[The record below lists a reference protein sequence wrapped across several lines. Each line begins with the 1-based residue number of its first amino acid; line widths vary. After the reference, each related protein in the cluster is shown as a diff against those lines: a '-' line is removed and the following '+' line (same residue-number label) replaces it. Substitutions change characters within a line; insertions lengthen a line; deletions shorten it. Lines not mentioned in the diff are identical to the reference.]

1 VATTDGLFDLVS
13 EQLGAMPVINHFLD
27 RIALSELLDHH
38 VPANDRRLRVDPG
51 VVLGV
56 VVRNLVLHREP
67 VYALGEWAAPFDPSL
82 LGLDRDDI
90 DALNDDRVARCLTRL
105 FDADRASLLTEL
117 MLHAIKTFDID
128 CSQLHNDS
136 TSVTFSGVYSGA
148 KDVRRGGKEV
158 PDITFGHNKYHRL
171 DLKQLVW
178 ILTVSADGGGAACL
192 PGRIR
197 QHRR

>member
-1 VATTDGLFDLVS
+1 MATTDGSFDLVS

-27 RIALSELLDHH
+27 RIGLSELLDHH

-90 DALNDDRVARCLTRL
+90 DALNDA
-105 FDADRASLLTEL
+105 EL
-117 MLHAIKTFDID
+117 H
-128 CSQLHNDS
+128 
-136 TSVTFSGVYSGA
+136 VV
-148 KDVRRGGKEV
+148 
-158 PDITFGHNKYHRL
+158 
-171 DLKQLVW
+171 
-178 ILTVSADGGGAACL
+178 
-192 PGRIR
+192 
-197 QHRR
+197 